1 MAGTVGGMTYGV
13 ANKVKLY
20 AIRVLDCTGSGYFS
34 DIISAL
40 EWIAN
45 NAAKPAL
52 ANLSLGGGFS
62 TSVNRAVNNLVD
74 SGVVVTASAGNSND
88 DSCGQSPAAADKAIT
103 VGSTRQ
109 NDNRS
114 SFSSYGPCVDIFAP
128 GSSITSAWIGVA
140 GATGTISG
148 TSMSAPHVA
157 GLAALYLGENPNL
170 TPAEVTRKM
179 LQYDATHGAV
189 GGIPSPTVE
198 TANLLAYAGP
208 NECAMKADGTT
219 CTLPNKCVGT
229 CQEKICSLSPGKFY
243 VAIKGDRYPQE
254 ISWELRRGATVMVS
268 KDDDTSSSGPLF
280 CDQVDIVQGT
290 SYTFEITDS
299 SSNGLCCGDKDSLYG
314 HGYYSIYDGNTHL
327 QTGSNF
333 GSSETTTFTAQT
345 GGNTPPPSPMS
356 TSPPTPIP
364 TPMPMPMPTTM
375 PTPMP
380 TTMPTPMPTTMPTPM
395 PPTPSPPACT
405 DSHLRLKILKDGEI
419 ITRSCEWVART
430 DTSARCNLPGVS
442 AACPETC
449 ESCDTC
455 ADPELR
461 FKFTYNDFYIARSC
475 EFVGRIPEKVSGRCA
490 ASQNIC
496 RLTCGTCS
504 A

>member
-45 NAAKPAL
+45 NAAKPAV

-243 VAIKGDRYPQE
+243 VAIKGDRYPHE
-254 ISWELRRGATVMVS
+254 
-268 KDDDTSSSGPLF
+268 F
-280 CDQVDIVQGT
+280 
-290 SYTFEITDS
+290 
-299 SSNGLCCGDKDSLYG
+299 
-314 HGYYSIYDGNTHL
+314 
-327 QTGSNF
+327 
-333 GSSETTTFTAQT
+333 
-345 GGNTPPPSPMS
+345 
-356 TSPPTPIP
+356 
-364 TPMPMPMPTTM
+364 
-375 PTPMP
+375 
-380 TTMPTPMPTTMPTPM
+380 
-395 PPTPSPPACT
+395 
-405 DSHLRLKILKDGEI
+405 
-419 ITRSCEWVART
+419 
-430 DTSARCNLPGVS
+430 PG
-442 AACPETC
+442 
-449 ESCDTC
+449 
-455 ADPELR
+455 
-461 FKFTYNDFYIARSC
+461 KFAEVR
-475 EFVGRIPEKVSGRCA
+475 P
-490 ASQNIC
+490 
-496 RLTCGTCS
+496 
-504 A
+504 